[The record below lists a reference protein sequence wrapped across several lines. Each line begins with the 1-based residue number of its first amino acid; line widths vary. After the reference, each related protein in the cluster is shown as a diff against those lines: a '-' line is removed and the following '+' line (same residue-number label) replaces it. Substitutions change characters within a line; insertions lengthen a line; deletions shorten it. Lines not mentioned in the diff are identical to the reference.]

1 MSYPPLLT
9 ELGEQVRRELR
20 SAIRV
25 YDLGDREVR
34 DEVDDGVDRPRS
46 GGVVAH
52 IVDVWVA

>member
-1 MSYPPLLT
+1 MSNPPLLT
-9 ELGEQVRRELR
+9 ELGEEVRRELR

-34 DEVDDGVDRPRS
+34 DEVDYGVDRPWS

-52 IVDVWVA
+52 IIDVRVS